1 MESGAYFYIIGK
13 RARFFTTSRSEME
26 IIMGIAEIENSYAY
40 QDAVWGR
47 TRKTVEHDFDL
58 DISSALEM
66 TAEHNDAEVIGLTTI
81 PYAHTNMSY
90 GLKAQYA
97 QESTDANPVVQV
109 TSNYGGRWVSFKVHI
124 NEVDPE
130 NASQLEMFALCSH
143 ADAQGIGVSSGL
155 GSFSKLKTFAA
166 NAELNGYISGMD
178 GYEQFINVKI
188 DWSDTISKIMEDYLN
203 AGIYRQ
209 YQEGKNLLALFGHF
223 DAAKQEAD
231 EDGQSS
237 LKMTREEL
245 LQKIRDKIDE
255 IYEKVKNGETEV
267 SYQIGAQSFTEKEW
281 DRLLKSFDSVEE
293 ELRKLVEEEI
303 EQRKKADIESR
314 KREEAQSEQAAENE
328 AGILK
333 APDVAETEEYIRS
346 FSRLHILK

>member
-109 TSNYGGRWVSFKVHI
+109 TSNSK
-124 NEVDPE
+124 
-130 NASQLEMFALCSH
+130 
-143 ADAQGIGVSSGL
+143 QG
-155 GSFSKLKTFAA
+155 
-166 NAELNGYISGMD
+166 
-178 GYEQFINVKI
+178 
-188 DWSDTISKIMEDYLN
+188 
-203 AGIYRQ
+203 
-209 YQEGKNLLALFGHF
+209 
-223 DAAKQEAD
+223 AD

-293 ELRKLVEEEI
+293 ELHKLVEEEI

-314 KREEAQSEQAAENE
+314 KREEAQSEQVAENE
-328 AGILK
+328 AGISK
-333 APDVAETEEYIRS
+333 APDAAETEEYIRS